1 MECVMSDLVSLN
13 YKERTALEA
22 VRATSH
28 DAKQLQRVQA
38 LLWLDEGERVEEI
51 ASLLR
56 VTRQVI
62 YKWALRLRTAQ
73 DWPLGQR
80 LADAARS
87 GRPRTVH
94 GIIDPL
100 IDEVIELDPRDFG
113 YQSTVWTAAL
123 LVVYLSDV
131 HHIAV
136 SPRSVSYALE
146 RLRIVWK
153 HPRYDLAR
161 RSSTWRQ
168 AKGGLNRGFLRAPE
182 RSS

>member
-1 MECVMSDLVSLN
+1 MGDLLGLN

-22 VRATSH
+22 IRATSH
-28 DAKQLQRVQA
+28 DAKQLQRAQA
-38 LLWLDEGERVEEI
+38 LLWLGEGAKVEEI
-51 ASLLR
+51 ASRLR

-62 YKWALRLRTAQ
+62 YKWASRLRTAQ
-73 DWPLGQR
+73 DRPIGQR

-87 GRPRTVH
+87 GRPRSAQ
-94 GIIDPL
+94 GIIDPFL
-100 IDEVIELDPRDFG
+100 AQVIDRDPREFG

-123 LVVYLSDV
+123 LVVSLSDV
-131 HHIAV
+131 HHRGV

-153 HPRYDLAR
+153 RPRSDLAR
-161 RSSTWRQ
+161 RSRTWRQ
-168 AKGGLNRGFLRAPE
+168 AKGGLNVGFQGAPG

>member
-1 MECVMSDLVSLN
+1 MGDLLGLN

-22 VRATSH
+22 IIATSH
-28 DAKQLQRVQA
+28 DAKQLQRAQA
-38 LLWLDEGERVEEI
+38 LLWLGEGAKVEEI
-51 ASLLR
+51 ASRLR

-62 YKWALRLRTAQ
+62 YKWASRLRTAQ
-73 DWPLGQR
+73 DRPIGQR

-87 GRPRTVH
+87 AQ
-94 GIIDPL
+94 GIIDPFL
-100 IDEVIELDPRDFG
+100 DQVIDRDPRELG

-131 HHIAV
+131 HHLGV

-153 HPRYDLAR
+153 RPRYDLAR
-161 RSSTWRQ
+161 RSRTWRQ
-168 AKGGLNRGFLRAPE
+168 AKGGLNVGFQGAPG

>member
-1 MECVMSDLVSLN
+1 MGDLLGLT

-22 VRATSH
+22 VIATSR
-28 DAKQLQRVQA
+28 DAKQLQRVRA
-38 LLWLDEGERVEEI
+38 LLWLDGGERVEEI
-51 ASLLR
+51 ASLLG
-56 VTRQVI
+56 VTRQGV
-62 YKWALRLRTAQ
+62 YKWALRFRTAQ
-73 DWPLGQR
+73 DRPIGQR

-87 GRPRTVH
+87 GRPRTAR

-100 IDEVIELDPRDFG
+100 IDQVIDLDPRECG

-136 SPRSVSYALE
+136 SQRSVSYALE

-153 HPRYDLAR
+153 RPRYDLA
-161 RSSTWRQ
+161 
-168 AKGGLNRGFLRAPE
+168 
-182 RSS
+182 

>member
-1 MECVMSDLVSLN
+1 MGDLLGLN

-22 VRATSH
+22 IIATSH
-28 DAKQLQRVQA
+28 DAKQLQRAQA
-38 LLWLDEGERVEEI
+38 LLWLEEGARVEEI

-62 YKWALRLRTAQ
+62 YKWAVRLRTAQ
-73 DWPLGQR
+73 DRPIGQR
-80 LADAARS
+80 LAEAARS
-87 GRPRTVH
+87 GRPRTAQ

-100 IDEVIELDPRDFG
+100 IDQVIERDPRDFG

-123 LVVYLSDV
+123 LVVYLGDV
-131 HHIAV
+131 HHIVV
-136 SPRSVSYALE
+136 SQRSVSYALE

-153 HPRYDLAR
+153 RPRYTLAR
-161 RSSTWRQ
+161 RSPTWRQ
-168 AKGGLNRGFLRAPE
+168 AKGGLNAGFLRAPA